1 LASFQETS
9 TGSTPARRAT
19 RATIF
24 AAPRDPVVFTTRRSR
39 DLSGLR
45 WRERVTGALMAYFLY
60 QHLGNLSPPQL
71 AEESLIHELQRD
83 DDGGP
88 RLRERAR
95 H

>member
-1 LASFQETS
+1 
-9 TGSTPARRAT
+9 
-19 RATIF
+19 
-24 AAPRDPVVFTTRRSR
+24 
-39 DLSGLR
+39 
-45 WRERVTGALMAYFLY
+45 MAYFLY